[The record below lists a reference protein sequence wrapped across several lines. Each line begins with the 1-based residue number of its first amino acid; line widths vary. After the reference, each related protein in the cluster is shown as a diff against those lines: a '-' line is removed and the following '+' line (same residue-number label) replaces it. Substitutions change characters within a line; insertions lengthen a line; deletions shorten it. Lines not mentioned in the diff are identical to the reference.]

1 MRAIAFFLFVCILI
15 LQYEYWWGEAGQVEV
30 RDLQAK
36 IAEQQKVNEQ
46 LQQRNQQLY
55 AEVEDLR
62 QGLAAVEERARGD
75 LGMVK
80 PDETFYQLVEK
91 Q

>member
-1 MRAIAFFLFVCILI
+1 MRAIAIFLFVCVLI

-30 RDLQAK
+30 RALQDQ
-36 IAEQQKVNEQ
+36 IAAQQALNQQ